1 MDGGRTTLRTL
12 RRGDVFRTADGLLWR
27 RTSSHF
33 TATEVQGNVALCD
46 HVGRESAATFLPLD
60 AEVEPLDIPALLSE
74 LAELRTLTHDLLI
87 DRDAAYG
94 REVGRGEA
102 LATVEAEADR
112 LLGLSKNATAGKHH
126 RSLWHN
132 QWEALVTVLST
143 LRALGPVRPLPPPE
157 RLAARCRALEDA
169 LGACVA
175 QMEAH
180 IPVEGEAIDA
190 ALEGARG
197 LLEAERGTVP

>member
-1 MDGGRTTLRTL
+1 MSTPTPEQRAWQVADEFRDYLIHDGS
-12 RRGDVFRTADGLLWR
+12 TAAFNALVER
-27 RTSSHF
+27 V
-33 TATEVQGNVALCD
+33 TAAV
-46 HVGRESAATFLPLD
+46 REAEPAA
-60 AEVEPLDIPALLSE
+60 ALLSE
-74 LAELRTLTHDLLI
+74 LAELRTLTHDLLL
-87 DRDAAYG
+87 DRDASVG
-94 REVGRGEA
+94 REIGRGEA
-102 LATVEAEADR
+102 MATVEGLRREASRWPQRGPAAVSAID
-112 LLGLSKNATAGKHH
+112 LVLG
-126 RSLWHN
+126 R
-132 QWEALVTVLST
+132 

>member
-1 MDGGRTTLRTL
+1 MPDDGRTTLGKL
-12 RRGDVFRTADGLLWR
+12 ARGDVFRAADGLLWR
-27 RTSSHF
+27 KEMTRPSDGHCYCHPVSMNGGPTI
-33 TATEVQGNVALCD
+33 VA
-46 HVGRESAATFLPLD
+46 GD
-60 AEVEPLDIPALLSE
+60 AEVEPLNLPALLKE
-74 LAELRTLTHDLLI
+74 LDELRALTHDLLI

-169 LGACVA
+169 LRACVIA
-175 QMEAH
+175 WNDPNAPASPQ
-180 IPVEGEAIDA
+180 GAIDA
-190 ALEGARG
+190 ARK
-197 LLEAERGTVP
+197 LLEERGGGT

>member
-1 MDGGRTTLRTL
+1 MSRPTPEERAWAVAHEFRDYLIHDGS
-12 RRGDVFRTADGLLWR
+12 TAAFDALVER
-27 RTSSHF
+27 V
-33 TATEVQGNVALCD
+33 TAAV
-46 HVGRESAATFLPLD
+46 REAEPAA
-60 AEVEPLDIPALLSE
+60 ALLPE

-169 LGACVA
+169 LRACVEHCGRYVEREPH
-175 QMEAH
+175 EAH
-180 IPVEGEAIDA
+180 FDSYDVDRDA
-190 ALEGARG
+190 AGHSVERARR
-197 LLEAERGTVP
+197 LLEENSSDE